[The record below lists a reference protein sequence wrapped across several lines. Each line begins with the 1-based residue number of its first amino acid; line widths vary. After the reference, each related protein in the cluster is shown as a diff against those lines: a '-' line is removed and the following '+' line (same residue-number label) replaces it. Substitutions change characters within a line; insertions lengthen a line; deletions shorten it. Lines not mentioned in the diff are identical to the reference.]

1 MYFCTG
7 RNMVST
13 TVLQYNFRNSS
24 LPCSES
30 GSISHPD
37 LVNPR
42 PCAWKISS
50 FNLLLSN
57 YSKYFFF
64 QESQGENEGTD
75 DFAQNILQ
83 RKKHC
88 TADRDN
94 LCSCIPSCS
103 TTCQKMGRN
112 RNGSKKSLQE
122 KGRRGNTTTEGKQE
136 RGSKGRRNIIM
147 VNMILRGV
155 RDLECGLWFWS

>member
-1 MYFCTG
+1 MWFCTG

-24 LPCSES
+24 LHWSC
-30 GSISHPD
+30 SISHPD

-42 PCAWKISS
+42 HCARKISS

-75 DFAQNILQ
+75 NFAQNILQ

-88 TADRDN
+88 RADREN
-94 LCSCIPSCS
+94 WCSCISSCPP
-103 TTCQKMGRN
+103 TCQKMGRN
-112 RNGSKKSLQE
+112 REMGVKRVCRRKEEEGTRQLKVSKRRETLEEQKEHYNGQHQGGQRPWNVVTE
-122 KGRRGNTTTEGKQE
+122 K
-136 RGSKGRRNIIM
+136 
-147 VNMILRGV
+147 LL
-155 RDLECGLWFWS
+155 D